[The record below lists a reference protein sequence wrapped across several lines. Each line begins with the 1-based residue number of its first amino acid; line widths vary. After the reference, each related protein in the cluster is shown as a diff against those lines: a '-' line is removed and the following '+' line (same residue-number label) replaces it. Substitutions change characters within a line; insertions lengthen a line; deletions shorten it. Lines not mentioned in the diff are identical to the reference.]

1 MRIAGGFRRGETVLA
16 AKDLRV
22 KGVVVVKANVLG
34 QVVGQSATD
43 PAGRVTVAFTRRED
57 GRSNNLR
64 PDESRKGVRFLCVL
78 MWLVCLFFRCGGD
91 IFNLDI
97 VYMYGLLSL

>member
-57 GRSNNLR
+57 GRSNNLHPVEAR
-64 PDESRKGVRFLCVL
+64 NRMKKRERCHVLICFDMFWRCV
-78 MWLVCLFFRCGGD
+78 F
-91 IFNLDI
+91 ISSI
-97 VYMYGLLSL
+97 VEGASGAVS